1 MTRRTEFSVR
11 SVSYSSRPK
20 VVSIV
25 QSLGADKYL
34 LSVAQSL
41 QYGSIHECIYHGRA
55 DGQAVKHVKFED
67 MQQERVVVLHRK
79 AGPHHGL
86 FNAFLDPQ
94 AFVVAAEATGG
105 RDGTTMRS

>member
-25 QSLGADKYL
+25 QSLGANNFL

-41 QYGSIHECIYHGRA
+41 QLGSIHECIYHGRA
-55 DGQAVKHVKFED
+55 DEAVRFED
-67 MQQERVVVLHRK
+67 LQQQRFVVVHRNAGLHLS
-79 AGPHHGL
+79 L
-86 FNAFLDPQ
+86 FSTFLCPQ
-94 AFVVAAEATGG
+94 ALVVAAEAAEG
-105 RDGTTMRS
+105 RDGTTMRL